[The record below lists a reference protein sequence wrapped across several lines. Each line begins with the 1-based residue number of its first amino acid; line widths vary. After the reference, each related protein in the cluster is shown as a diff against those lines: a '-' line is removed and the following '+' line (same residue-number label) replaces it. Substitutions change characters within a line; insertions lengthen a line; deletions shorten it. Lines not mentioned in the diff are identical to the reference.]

1 MATVPLRAAPV
12 FAATLRPTDP
22 LPVPDAP
29 DVTVIHG
36 TPLTAVHEHAAVV
49 VTATVGVL
57 ALASTFSLVGAIE
70 YEHGATNAACVRV
83 NVCVAIVSVAVRA
96 APVLAVTLNATVPL
110 PVPAAPEVTVSHG
123 ALLTAVHAQAAVVV
137 TFTVPGPAPEGT
149 VCD

>member
-57 ALASTFSLVGAIE
+57 ALASTFAPRRSDR
-70 YEHGATNAACVRV
+70 YEHGATNAALR
-83 NVCVAIVSVAVRA
+83 
-96 APVLAVTLNATVPL
+96 
-110 PVPAAPEVTVSHG
+110 
-123 ALLTAVHAQAAVVV
+123 
-137 TFTVPGPAPEGT
+137 EGE
-149 VCD
+149 CLGRDRQRGCSRGSPYWP